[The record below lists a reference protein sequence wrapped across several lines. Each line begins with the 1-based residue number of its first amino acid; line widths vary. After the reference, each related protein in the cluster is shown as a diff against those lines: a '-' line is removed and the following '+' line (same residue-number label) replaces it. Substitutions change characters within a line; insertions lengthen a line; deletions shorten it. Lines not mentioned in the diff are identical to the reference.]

1 MKNPKVI
8 ELGQVL
14 KEWVNEVLARDRIIV
29 KDLRDDMYDGQVQ
42 GWNALFFYHLTNL
55 ISTVFTP
62 KLVLQKLFERLTN
75 KDLKLSD
82 IRQAEL
88 EQKKKLNK
96 VLEEVNDYLQLDI
109 AGGTTKWSVDSIHS
123 KNYVA
128 ILHLLVALAIKSH
141 ADIRNGFLFLLF
153 LSERPQVTGAGRLR
167 SVTSKA
173 AVRHSMHRDWP

>member
-1 MKNPKVI
+1 MSI
-8 ELGQVL
+8 C
-14 KEWVNEVLARDRIIV
+14 
-29 KDLRDDMYDGQVQ
+29 
-42 GWNALFFYHLTNL
+42 
-55 ISTVFTP
+55 TVCSP
-62 KLVLQKLFERLTN
+62 SKVLQKLFERLTN

-141 ADIRNGFLFLLF
+141 ADIRNGFLVLLLL
-153 LSERPQVTGAGRLR
+153 LSHHFVIFSFRVTLR
-167 SVTSKA
+167 TAQWVDMEA
-173 AVRHSMHRDWP
+173 